1 MTRDIN
7 ISLQPLEFG
16 NFTGINNIDS
26 SLRLQPN
33 ELSSAI
39 NIDLDNDGLSTR
51 RDGVVS
57 KVSLSGN
64 VHSLWSDERICLYVD
79 DGVLKRLFPDYSV
92 STLRSNVSNYAMS
105 YTYAPNSPDKTEDT
119 IYYTN
124 TSVIGYINAQGV
136 SNTFP
141 DPGIQFR
148 TAPEPAQHITY
159 YNTRLYFG
167 DGQTIWYSDALGL
180 GRINKRLNN
189 IPLSDEITML
199 EAIDDG
205 IWVSTG
211 DKYGRIFFLSG
222 NTVEQFTEIHSA
234 DYGVI
239 QGSAVK
245 IRDAQSIF
253 HDIGI
258 TGTAIIFATK
268 RGICVGG
275 NGGRFINLTYTKYK
289 LTDNRFG
296 AGLLRII
303 DNKAHYIATTWS

>member
-1 MTRDIN
+1 MTRDLN
-7 ISLQPLEFG
+7 IQLSPLEFG

-26 SLRLQPN
+26 ALRLQPN

-39 NIDLDNDGLSTR
+39 NVDLDNDGLSTR
-51 RDGVVS
+51 RDGVVN

-92 STLRSNVSNYAMS
+92 STLRSSVSNYAMS
-105 YTYAPNSPDKTEDT
+105 YAYAPNSPDKTEDT

-136 SNTFP
+136 SNTFS

-148 TAPEPAQHITY
+148 TAPEPAQHIEY
-159 YNTRLYFG
+159 YNGRLYFG
-167 DGQTIWYSDALGL
+167 DNQTIWYSDALGL

-189 IPLSDEITML
+189 IPLSDEITMM
-199 EAIDDG
+199 EAVDDG

-222 NTVEQFTEIHSA
+222 NTPQDFTKIDRA
-234 DYGVI
+234 NYKAI

-245 IRDAQSIF
+245 IRDAGSIF
-253 HDIGI
+253 HDIGL

-296 AGLLRII
+296 AGLLRIN
-303 DNKAHYIATTWS
+303 DNKVFYIATTWQ